1 MGLSQVRSSLEKQS
15 NQVRLTELYL
25 FSSDPSSFSIY
36 LVNMS
41 GYPNVHKLVAENVKT
56 SDGSYTL
63 DGVSGVDNG

>member
-15 NQVRLTELYL
+15 NQVRLTELSL